1 MNISLYMQE
10 VQNWIKE
17 IQSDRGR
24 DPKHLMENCDKL
36 EEYGRK
42 IHDDALIGFACFS
55 RGETYYLM
63 NDTRNFYAEMLACLP
78 AMEKIGEWGYVV
90 MANNMLGIMSM
101 NRGNAP
107 YAMDYYLKALSYCEK
122 YGLPQLE
129 WIVHMNMGC
138 LYQNIHE
145 YQKALDHLESGYHYI
160 IVNQMMPGYI
170 QHLTAAYLNMAK
182 AYLCMA
188 KEQNATE
195 MLTTVAHYNDKIEKE
210 CKPYLQNV
218 ESLAVSCFQARYYY
232 EKGQEEA
239 LSKEIMHISDYLKQ
253 DVPIMDV
260 YDDLYEY
267 MCMLLEGK
275 RYDDFKSCY
284 FAIEELTKQT
294 NIRNLEKRLLTIL
307 ICYYKSMEDEEHYQ
321 KATVAYYEL
330 SEEMEKE
337 NSVMVASMIQMRNSL
352 NNLVQINWEVE
363 QENIALHQKSETDP
377 LTGLYNRYKLNE
389 YGEDAFMRACDKQT
403 PLAIEILDIDYFKEY
418 NDNYGHQAGDEVLK
432 MISRILLQMQKHENV
447 FCSRYGGDEFVLI
460 YSDMPE
466 EETYQWSEQL
476 KQMIMQQAIEHKHSK
491 SADIIT
497 ISQGICWGIPTKE
510 NKVWDFLHAADVLLY
525 EVKKVSRNSIRLGY
539 LNGAEELKTHE

>member
-239 LSKEIMHISDYLKQ
+239 LSKEIMHIADYLKQ

-267 MCMLLEGK
+267 MCMLLESK

-307 ICYYKSMEDEEHYQ
+307 ICYYKSMEDEERYQ

-432 MISRILLQMQKHENV
+432 MISRILLQMQKHGNV

-460 YSDMPE
+460 YPDMSE

-476 KQMIMQQAIEHKHSK
+476 KQTIMQQSIEHEHSK
-491 SADIIT
+491 AADIIT

-510 NKVWDFLHAADVLLY
+510 NKVWDFLHAADTLLY

-539 LNGAEELKTHE
+539 LNGAEGLETHE

>member
-24 DPKHLMENCDKL
+24 DPKRLMENCDKL

-195 MLTTVAHYNDKIEKE
+195 MLTTVAH
-210 CKPYLQNV
+210 V

-267 MCMLLEGK
+267 MCMLLESK

-403 PLAIEILDIDYFKEY
+403 SLAIEILDIDYFKEY

-432 MISRILLQMQKHENV
+432 MISRILLQMQKHGNV

-466 EETYQWSEQL
+466 EEAYQWSEQL

-491 SADIIT
+491 AADIIT

-525 EVKKVSRNSIRLGY
+525 EAKKVSRNSIRLGY
-539 LNGAEELKTHE
+539 LNGAEELKIHE

>member
-24 DPKHLMENCDKL
+24 DPKRLMENCDKL

-78 AMEKIGEWGYVV
+78 AMEKISEWGYVV

-188 KEQNATE
+188 KEQNAAE
-195 MLTTVAHYNDKIEKE
+195 MLTTVAHNNDTIEKE

-239 LSKEIMHISDYLKQ
+239 LSKEIMHIADYLKQ

-267 MCMLLEGK
+267 MCMLLESK

-294 NIRNLEKRLLTIL
+294 NIRNLEKRLLTML
-307 ICYYKSMEDEEHYQ
+307 IRYYKSMEDEEHYQ

-352 NNLVQINWEVE
+352 NNLVQINREVE

-377 LTGLYNRYKLNE
+377 LTGLHNRYKLNE

-432 MISRILLQMQKHENV
+432 TISRILLQMQKHGNV

-491 SADIIT
+491 AADIIT

-539 LNGAEELKTHE
+539 LNGAEGLETHE

>member
-195 MLTTVAHYNDKIEKE
+195 MLTTVAHYNDKIEKK

-239 LSKEIMHISDYLKQ
+239 LSKEIMHIADYLKQ

-267 MCMLLEGK
+267 MCMLLESK

-363 QENIALHQKSETDP
+363 QENIALHQKSETDS

-432 MISRILLQMQKHENV
+432 MISRILLQMQKHGNV

-460 YSDMPE
+460 YPDMSE

-476 KQMIMQQAIEHKHSK
+476 KQMIMQQSIEHKHSK
-491 SADIIT
+491 AADIIT

-510 NKVWDFLHAADVLLY
+510 NKVWDFLHAADTLLY

-539 LNGAEELKTHE
+539 LNGAEGLETHE

>member
-1 MNISLYMQE
+1 
-10 VQNWIKE
+10 
-17 IQSDRGR
+17 
-24 DPKHLMENCDKL
+24 
-36 EEYGRK
+36 
-42 IHDDALIGFACFS
+42 
-55 RGETYYLM
+55 
-63 NDTRNFYAEMLACLP
+63 
-78 AMEKIGEWGYVV
+78 
-90 MANNMLGIMSM
+90 
-101 NRGNAP
+101 
-107 YAMDYYLKALSYCEK
+107 
-122 YGLPQLE
+122 
-129 WIVHMNMGC
+129 
-138 LYQNIHE
+138 
-145 YQKALDHLESGYHYI
+145 
-160 IVNQMMPGYI
+160 
-170 QHLTAAYLNMAK
+170 
-182 AYLCMA
+182 
-188 KEQNATE
+188 

-239 LSKEIMHISDYLKQ
+239 LSKEITHIADYLKQ

-267 MCMLLEGK
+267 MCMLLESK

-307 ICYYKSMEDEEHYQ
+307 ICYYKSMEDEERYQ
-321 KATVAYYEL
+321 KATVVYYEL

-432 MISRILLQMQKHENV
+432 MISRILLQMQKHGNV

-460 YSDMPE
+460 YPDMSE

-476 KQMIMQQAIEHKHSK
+476 KQTIMQQSIEHEHSK
-491 SADIIT
+491 AADIIT

-510 NKVWDFLHAADVLLY
+510 NKVWDFLHAADTLLY

-539 LNGAEELKTHE
+539 LNGAEGLETHE

>member
-24 DPKHLMENCDKL
+24 DPKRLMENCDKL

-78 AMEKIGEWGYVV
+78 AMEKISEWGYVV

-188 KEQNATE
+188 KEQNAAE

-239 LSKEIMHISDYLKQ
+239 LSKEILHIADYLKQ

-267 MCMLLEGK
+267 MCMLLESK

-307 ICYYKSMEDEEHYQ
+307 IRYYKSMEDEEHYQ

-352 NNLVQINWEVE
+352 NNLVQINREVE

-389 YGEDAFMRACDKQT
+389 YGEDAFIRACDKQT

-432 MISRILLQMQKHENV
+432 MISRILLQMQKHGNV

-491 SADIIT
+491 AADIIT

-539 LNGAEELKTHE
+539 LNGAEGLETHE